1 MTDLERVSLAAL
13 GLAADDPGRAGM
25 LTYGWLVGTTVV
37 GASVAT
43 AALLLW
49 IVSRMGGSPSGKA
62 TADAEDFE
70 HRLVALFD
78 GPVLHDATEPARAAL
93 DSAEGDGDAR
103 SRMLR
108 HLEARFGP
116 LRGSVDDLEALGS
129 LEIRSEDGAI
139 LRGRWCDGL
148 TRLEVAEPPEPEGGP
163 APGLGAMEEELRT
176 LRLAVETAPW
186 PMWHTGPDGA
196 VDWANAAYL
205 ERAAPTGGGPA
216 SGWPPPALFQGHGG
230 RAEMHGGRGP
240 DATGGLRPGGSGH
253 RLRVADGT
261 RAAAAEDDAET
272 WFDCEARTGL
282 APGAAMH
289 FAAPAGRAVRAERS
303 LDQFVQTLTKTF
315 AHLPVG
321 LAVFDAKRGLSLF
334 NPALTELTTLPV
346 DFLSSG
352 PSMHSFIDR
361 LREARRMPEPRD
373 WRSWRERITA
383 LEAAAGEGTYLE
395 TWNLPAGQ
403 TWRVSGRPH
412 PDGAIALMFEDI
424 TSEIA
429 LTRRFRSELEI
440 GQAVVDAMRE
450 AIAVFAPD
458 GTLTLANEAY
468 ARLWDSDPRHTLG
481 DIGVADASRG
491 WMERS
496 RPSPVWG
503 ELRDFVGQMG
513 DRAAWSGEARL
524 SDGRRLIC
532 RAAPLSG
539 GATLIG
545 FAVETAMPEIE
556 APTESELV
564 PDAEI
569 VTEAD
574 FGIRDGFEMG
584 DHAVPIPTA
593 AVPPAPEA
601 APAVLAAPGAAS
613 RPIDA

>member
-1 MTDLERVSLAAL
+1 
-13 GLAADDPGRAGM
+13 M
-25 LTYGWLVGTTVV
+25 LSFGWLVATTVI

-49 IVSRMGGSPSGKA
+49 IVSRMNAEPEGRG
-62 TADAEDFE
+62 ADPAQEGE
-70 HRLVALFD
+70 RRLVALFD
-78 GPVLHDATEPARAAL
+78 GASLHDATEPARLAL
-93 DSAEGDGDAR
+93 DAVEGDGDAR

-108 HLEARFGP
+108 HLEGRFGP
-116 LRGSVDDLEALGS
+116 LREAVEDLETLGS
-129 LEIRSEDGAI
+129 MEARSGDGAA
-139 LRGRWCDGL
+139 LRARWCDGL
-148 TRLEVAEPPEPEGGP
+148 ARIEVIEPAEPSAAEEATPH
-163 APGLGAMEEELRT
+163 LGAIESELRM
-176 LRLAVETAPW
+176 LRAAVEAAPW
-186 PMWHTGPDGA
+186 PIWHTGADGT

-205 ERAAPTGGGPA
+205 DRAVPAEPARAA
-216 SGWPPPALFQGHGG
+216 GWPPPALFEGYAG
-230 RAEMHGGRGP
+230 RAGRGP
-240 DATGGLRPGGSGH
+240 DATGGLRPGGPGH
-253 RLRVADGT
+253 RLRAAAST
-261 RAAAAEDDAET
+261 RAAMVEDDAET
-272 WFDCEARTGL
+272 WFDCEARTGT

-289 FAAPAGRAVRAERS
+289 FAMPAAAAVRAERS
-303 LDQFVQTLTKTF
+303 LDQFVQTLTKTL

-321 LAVFDAKRGLSLF
+321 LAVFDRRRGLSLF
-334 NPALTELTTLPV
+334 NPALTDLTTLPI

-352 PSMHSFIDR
+352 PTMHAFIDR

-383 LEAAAGEGTYLE
+383 LEAAAGEGNYLE
-395 TWNLPAGQ
+395 TWDLPGGQ

-424 TSEIA
+424 SSEIT

-458 GTLTLANEAY
+458 GTLTLANESY

-491 WMERS
+491 WMGRS
-496 RPSPVWG
+496 DPSPLWG

-513 DRAAWSGEARL
+513 DRAPWSGGARL
-524 SDGRRLIC
+524 RDGRRLSC
-532 RAAPLSG
+532 RAVPLSG

-545 FAVETAMPEIE
+545 FAVETNVVELE
-556 APTESELV
+556 APEESELV

-574 FGIRDGFEMG
+574 LVSGDGIGFGSKLALTPTREGHSPGGGTPAMIEADGK
-584 DHAVPIPTA
+584 T
-593 AVPPAPEA
+593 
-601 APAVLAAPGAAS
+601 S
-613 RPIDA
+613 RSVA

>member
-1 MTDLERVSLAAL
+1 
-13 GLAADDPGRAGM
+13 M
-25 LTYGWLVGTTVV
+25 LTYGWLAGTTVV

-49 IVSRMGGSPSGKA
+49 IVSRMNAGPVEA
-62 TADAEDFE
+62 RVDPAQEAER
-70 HRLVALFD
+70 HLVVLFD
-78 GPVLHDATEPARAAL
+78 GAALHDATEPARAAL
-93 DSAEGDGDAR
+93 DSVEGDGDAR

-116 LRGSVDDLEALGS
+116 LREALDDLEELGS
-129 LEIRSEDGAI
+129 LAARAEDGAA
-139 LRGRWCDGL
+139 LEARWCDGL
-148 TRLEVAEPPEPEGGP
+148 TRIEVTEAPEPAAGADP
-163 APGLGAMEEELRT
+163 TPHLGAIEAELKM
-176 LRLAVETAPW
+176 LRLAVERAPW
-186 PMWHTGPDGA
+186 PIWHTGPDGS
-196 VDWANAAYL
+196 VDWGNAAYL
-205 ERAAPTGGGPA
+205 DRAAPAEGPA
-216 SGWPPPALFQGHGG
+216 SGWPPPVLFEGYAG
-230 RAEMHGGRGP
+230 REGRGP
-240 DATGGLRPGGSGH
+240 DATGGLRPGGPGH
-253 RLRVADGT
+253 RLRAAAAT
-261 RAAAAEDDAET
+261 RAATAEDDAEA
-272 WFDCEARTGL
+272 WFDCEARSGA
-282 APGAAMH
+282 APGAAVH
-289 FAAPAGRAVRAERS
+289 FAAPAASAVRAERS
-303 LDQFVQTLTKTF
+303 LDQFMQTLTKTF

-334 NPALTELTTLPV
+334 NPALTDLTTLPI

-352 PSMHSFIDR
+352 PSMHAFIDR

-395 TWNLPAGQ
+395 TWDLPHGQ
-403 TWRVSGRPH
+403 TWRVSGRPP
-412 PDGAIALMFEDI
+412 PDGALALMFEDI

-496 RPSPVWG
+496 QPSPLWG

-513 DRAAWSGEARL
+513 DRAPWSGEAKLR
-524 SDGRRLIC
+524 DGRRLTC
-532 RAAPLSG
+532 RAVPLSA

-545 FAVETAMPEIE
+545 FAAEAAPLEIE
-556 APTESELV
+556 APVESELV

-574 FGIRDGFEMG
+574 LVSHPTPRGRLTLT
-584 DHAVPIPTA
+584 PIPED
-593 AVPPAPEA
+593 PAPKDME
-601 APAVLAAPGAAS
+601 PAVIAATGGAPRSVGA
-613 RPIDA
+613 